1 MARKGLYLGGSAL
14 LLAVVLLL
22 VFWGRPADAE
32 IQVLKAPRAVVWK
45 DFLGVNAQFLWFSPE
60 RYNKQIDR
68 LQDLGLEWV
77 RLDLH
82 WDRLETAEDQYQLAS
97 LDQLVKDLEARQLKS
112 VFYLVGSARFI
123 TTAPFYSPFQDQYP
137 PRDPEVFARRMAM
150 LSQRYPSVAAWQV
163 WNEPNLIGFWRPKAD
178 PEGYAKLLQA
188 STIALR
194 MVDPEKPV
202 VSAGMAFFSEMPDG
216 RTMFDALGHLG
227 VESLGTIATYHPYT
241 QLPEGNYPWN
251 LDFVSHAN
259 QINRALR
266 NAGVPAIWST
276 EWGWSAYKGP
286 KELQDIIGVEGQ
298 ADYVLRRLAL
308 MSALDY
314 DRIFLFT
321 LSDLDQRASV
331 RDRDYGLLDLD
342 ANPKPVY
349 LALQRFLKVTGPKLR
364 PADPPVTEDLPDGS
378 FSIGWTREDGRNVW
392 LFWSARGGNVRL
404 PGWALPFVRYD
415 QWRYRRWERRVM
427 SQAAAVV
434 AVTEKDARQLGAMLG
449 RPVPV
454 VVNGVDCEHFAAAR
468 PTPEAQRVL
477 FLGNYEYAPNVD
489 AVEWML
495 DEILPRVWAHCPEA
509 RMSVC
514 GYALPAEWAQR
525 WSDPRIEWQGFVPD
539 LLQLQSSSSVFLA
552 ALRHGGGSKL
562 KVLEALAAGLPLAST
577 AQGVSGLELRDG
589 EDYLGGESAEQLANA
604 VVRLLQDPAQ
614 ARALGENGRAYVRRA
629 HDWSVA
635 ASQLEQ
641 VYAGLAEG
649 APACA

>member
-349 LALQRFLKVTGPKLR
+349 LALQRFLKVTGPKCACRSSRR
-364 PADPPVTEDLPDGS
+364 PPCTIRS
-378 FSIGWTREDGRNVW
+378 
-392 LFWSARGGNVRL
+392 
-404 PGWALPFVRYD
+404 
-415 QWRYRRWERRVM
+415 
-427 SQAAAVV
+427 
-434 AVTEKDARQLGAMLG
+434 
-449 RPVPV
+449 
-454 VVNGVDCEHFAAAR
+454 AAR
-468 PTPEAQRVL
+468 SRP
-477 FLGNYEYAPNVD
+477 
-489 AVEWML
+489 
-495 DEILPRVWAHCPEA
+495 
-509 RMSVC
+509 
-514 GYALPAEWAQR
+514 
-525 WSDPRIEWQGFVPD
+525 
-539 LLQLQSSSSVFLA
+539 
-552 ALRHGGGSKL
+552 
-562 KVLEALAAGLPLAST
+562 
-577 AQGVSGLELRDG
+577 
-589 EDYLGGESAEQLANA
+589 
-604 VVRLLQDPAQ
+604 
-614 ARALGENGRAYVRRA
+614 
-629 HDWSVA
+629 
-635 ASQLEQ
+635 
-641 VYAGLAEG
+641 
-649 APACA
+649 

>member
-314 DRIFLFT
+314 DRIFP
-321 LSDLDQRASV
+321 S
-331 RDRDYGLLDLD
+331 
-342 ANPKPVY
+342 P
-349 LALQRFLKVTGPKLR
+349 
-364 PADPPVTEDLPDGS
+364 
-378 FSIGWTREDGRNVW
+378 
-392 LFWSARGGNVRL
+392 SA
-404 PGWALPFVRYD
+404 
-415 QWRYRRWERRVM
+415 
-427 SQAAAVV
+427 
-434 AVTEKDARQLGAMLG
+434 
-449 RPVPV
+449 
-454 VVNGVDCEHFAAAR
+454 
-468 PTPEAQRVL
+468 
-477 FLGNYEYAPNVD
+477 
-489 AVEWML
+489 
-495 DEILPRVWAHCPEA
+495 I
-509 RMSVC
+509 
-514 GYALPAEWAQR
+514 
-525 WSDPRIEWQGFVPD
+525 
-539 LLQLQSSSSVFLA
+539 
-552 ALRHGGGSKL
+552 
-562 KVLEALAAGLPLAST
+562 ST
-577 AQGVSGLELRDG
+577 S
-589 EDYLGGESAEQLANA
+589 
-604 VVRLLQDPAQ
+604 
-614 ARALGENGRAYVRRA
+614 
-629 HDWSVA
+629 
-635 ASQLEQ
+635 
-641 VYAGLAEG
+641 
-649 APACA
+649 APACATATTACSTWTPTPSRSTWPCNAFSRSPGRSCARPTRRSPRTCPTVPSASAGPARTVATSGCSGRPAAATCACRSSRRPPCTIRSAARSRP